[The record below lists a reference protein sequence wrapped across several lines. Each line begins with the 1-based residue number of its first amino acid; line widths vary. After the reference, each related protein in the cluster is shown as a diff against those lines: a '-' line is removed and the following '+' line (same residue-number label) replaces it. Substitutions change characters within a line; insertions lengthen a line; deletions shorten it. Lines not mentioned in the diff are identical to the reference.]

1 MKDTRLNLEADK
13 LMFRSANDKSFAIIR
28 NVRIETFNH
37 NVVLKADM
45 DTKTFSFLMIKYHLD
60 TKDESILKTRDEPI
74 HLAAENALIIINHP
88 IVERLELDTNRMI
101 INIIADNIDYFEHP
115 IMYIRKTKIEKI
127 RKDID
132 DRKKN
137 L

>member
-1 MKDTRLNLEADK
+1 
-13 LMFRSANDKSFAIIR
+13 
-28 NVRIETFNH
+28 
-37 NVVLKADM
+37 M